1 MNGSIHAT
9 NNQHDKMKEY
19 KTIAALKN
27 LNDAADRIEINY
39 NKLDSKSAGALK
51 DTIANTLRKIT
62 DIDDLNPKVKEYAEK
77 LKKQNMTYSID
88 IDYSKIDDQE
98 YSTAYLLKL
107 AIQKALTDRKREL
120 YVSLTLNANY

>member
-1 MNGSIHAT
+1 MNGDIHAT

-19 KTIAALKN
+19 RAISSLKN

-39 NKLDSKSAGALK
+39 NRLDSKSAGLLK

-62 DIDDLNPKVKEYAEK
+62 DLEDLKPEIKEYAEK

-88 IDYSKIDDQE
+88 IDYAKIDDQDL
-98 YSTAYLLKL
+98 STAYILKQ
-107 AIQKALTDRKREL
+107 AIQEALMQRKKDL
-120 YVSLTLNANY
+120 YLSLTLNANY